1 MAVWQDAKITLPQ
14 EHITLQLH
22 MKKLLL
28 KSIWA
33 RIDQLFYNEGY
44 KE

>member
-1 MAVWQDAKITLPQ
+1 MAGWQDAKITLPQ

-22 MKKLLL
+22 MKKLSL
-28 KSIWA
+28 KSMWA
-33 RIDQLFYNEGY
+33 RAEQLFYNQGY